1 MAPSQPSPRTRLV
14 LMATLLLG
22 IPALILTT
30 RPSPPVRTAAQS
42 PAASNSPRSALPGYK
57 VLEHQPGLGAGRV
70 GMRIAILSPDANQAG
85 VRDLLRALLGE
96 QTGFVDVYENAAALE
111 RDEWMARIVRTA
123 AGEGAEVDVT
133 GWPEGRS

>member
-1 MAPSQPSPRTRLV
+1 M
-14 LMATLLLG
+14 
-22 IPALILTT
+22 
-30 RPSPPVRTAAQS
+30 
-42 PAASNSPRSALPGYK
+42 
-57 VLEHQPGLGAGRV
+57 LEHQPGLGAGRV